1 MKRLL
6 FIYNLHSGK
15 GLIRN
20 HLADIIDTFNKAGY
34 ETVVY
39 STQERAD
46 ATRLAKE
53 LGASYDLVVC
63 SGGDGTLSEVLDGV
77 MTIDEKRRPKIG
89 YIPAGSTNDYA
100 YSLGL
105 PSQMKR
111 CANVIA
117 EEKFRA
123 VDVGKFQENS
133 YFVYVAAFG
142 AFTEVSYATPQHL
155 KNLLGHQAYV
165 LEGVKSLAALKPYKV
180 KVTSNELQ
188 VEDSFVYGMVSNTES
203 VGGMRGLAGTGV
215 DLQDGLFEVT
225 LIKEIKNPM
234 EVQQLV
240 TAFLSKNFEKCD
252 VLYSFKTSKITFE
265 SEEAIKW
272 TLDGEY
278 GGEWKEMRLEVEPR
292 AIEFIIKKRKEKTK
306 KLN

>member
-1 MKRLL
+1 MKW
-6 FIYNLHSGK
+6 YVPYCECQGDK
-15 GLIRN
+15 PPIRY
-20 HLADIIDTFNKAGY
+20 IP
-34 ETVVY
+34 
-39 STQERAD
+39 
-46 ATRLAKE
+46 
-53 LGASYDLVVC
+53 
-63 SGGDGTLSEVLDGV
+63 SGG
-77 MTIDEKRRPKIG
+77 
-89 YIPAGSTNDYA
+89 TNDFA
-100 YSLGL
+100 TSLNIPKDMVRAAQHIAAGE
-105 PSQMKR
+105 PVQCDIGR
-111 CANVIA
+111 ANG
-117 EEKFRA
+117 ERSF
-123 VDVGKFQENS
+123 N
-133 YFVYVAAFG
+133 YVAAFG